1 MLTQVYTKILE
12 NLNEEVTFLGMD
24 NLSKFSPKG
33 KEAVSRLILLL
44 KAIGKLV
51 KQLPSKMPSKPRLFI
66 VKLNWTIMEKKIPV
80 TYVFSQSIEEKKKK
94 KPSSYF
100 KLSWNY
106 TATKI
111 WQSRKIKQNHNLT
124 YEYSYKNLI
133 TYFRKNTIQY

>member
-66 VKLNWTIMEKKIPV
+66 ANSTE
-80 TYVFSQSIEEKKKK
+80 QSWK
-94 KPSSYF
+94 
-100 KLSWNY
+100 
-106 TATKI
+106 
-111 WQSRKIKQNHNLT
+111 RKFQ
-124 YEYSYKNLI
+124 
-133 TYFRKNTIQY
+133 